1 MQHLGQHTSQ
11 APEAIVV
18 AMASVANKK
27 EGWLNGIS
35 KGNKLLFVHQL
46 DIACKQSMDPEL
58 TGA

>member
-11 APEAIVV
+11 APEAIV
-18 AMASVANKK
+18 VANKK